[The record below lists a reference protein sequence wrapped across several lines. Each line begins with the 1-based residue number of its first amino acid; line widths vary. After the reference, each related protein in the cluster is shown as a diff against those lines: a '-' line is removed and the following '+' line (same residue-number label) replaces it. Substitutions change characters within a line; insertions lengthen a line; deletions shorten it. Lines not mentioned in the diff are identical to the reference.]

1 MEESRHRGEKEL
13 AEKQEKVQIEIEKC
27 HRRVEELSEHS
38 DLNSIPHYC
47 KDVGQIERKLLE
59 IEEQI
64 KQINKEE
71 ELFKWTVST
80 YPQIEEI
87 GTGLEPYQKLFNT
100 ILRYSKEYSPYMYMY
115 ICISVCTVH
124 V

>member
-1 MEESRHRGEKEL
+1 MT
-13 AEKQEKVQIEIEKC
+13 EKQEKVQIEIEKC
-27 HRRVEELSEHS
+27 HRRVEELSEYS
-38 DLNSIPHYC
+38 DLSNIPHYC

-71 ELFKWTVST
+71 ELFKWQPST
-80 YPQIEEI
+80 YPQIDEI

-100 ILRYSKEYSPYMYMY
+100 ILKYTTAKYTLML
-115 ICISVCTVH
+115 H
-124 V
+124 L